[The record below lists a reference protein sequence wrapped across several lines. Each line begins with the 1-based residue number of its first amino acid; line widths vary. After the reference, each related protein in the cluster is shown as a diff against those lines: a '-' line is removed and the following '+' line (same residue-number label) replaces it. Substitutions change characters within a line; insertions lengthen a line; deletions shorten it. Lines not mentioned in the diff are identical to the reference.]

1 MFGLFKNKNLN
12 TPSTYIDLIS
22 KPSNILMQERH
33 LSERNYSLAKIT
45 AEAMKKGKTIV
56 SLDSNFHFDV
66 KLVEEETEK
75 YKYNTI
81 INPSYFEI
89 SRLKDE
95 NNKKKFIVLKRCEN
109 DYLASLEYAFS
120 AAKNVLET
128 EGDVVLLINGF
139 DLFYETDT
147 EDNLMLF
154 YDEFFKDVLQG
165 NSTVIMASHSF
176 PLGSAV
182 NDKLYPSL
190 DRYLLLPCFFELDV
204 ISNHGRKIVIDTIK
218 RFGGDNAE
226 NFSQKIENIPTNMA
240 INLRPEEG
248 RLLDFKEGTYR
259 RFLI

>member
-1 MFGLFKNKNLN
+1 MFGLFKKNNLN
-12 TPSTYIDLIS
+12 APLTYVDLIS

-56 SLDSNFHFDV
+56 SMDSNFHFDV

-89 SRLKDE
+89 SRLKGE

-109 DYLASLEYAFS
+109 DYLAALEYVFS
-120 AAKNVLET
+120 AAKSVLET

-139 DLFYETDT
+139 DLFYES
-147 EDNLMLF
+147 DNEANLISF
-154 YDEFFKDVLQG
+154 YDEFFKDVLEG
-165 NSTVIMASHSF
+165 DSTVVMASHSF
-176 PLGSAV
+176 PLESAV

-190 DRYLLLPCFFELDV
+190 DRYLLLPYFFELEV
-204 ISNHGRKIVIDTIK
+204 IGNNGRNIVIDTIK
-218 RFGGDNAE
+218 RFGGSNAE
-226 NFSQKIENIPTNMA
+226 NFSHKIESIPPHMA
-240 INLRPEEG
+240 VNLRPEEG

-259 RFLI
+259 RFFI